1 MTDHDHEARPDV
13 RELVHQHDE
22 AGHAHGGTGKYW
34 AVFIALCVLTGFSF
48 MTYFDFWHNAIPVQV
63 SRAFMMAVSCTKA
76 LLVMA
81 FFMHLL
87 WEANWKYVL
96 TIPAGM
102 MSIFLILML
111 VPDVGC
117 RYGTYTKDRLIHA
130 ADPRTSH
137 GEHNGHGGAHPDPL
151 ERGRTDGDDD
161 NVDAHPEG
169 TAHPED
175 ETDGDGDAAAE
186 PAINAEVEGS
196 PDGDSRRP

>member
-1 MTDHDHEARPDV
+1 MDTPEHKARPDD

-22 AGHAHGGTGKYW
+22 PGHRQGHGGTGKYW

-48 MTYFDFWHNAIPVQV
+48 MTYFDFWHRAIPVPV

-76 LLVMA
+76 LLVMS

-102 MSIFLILML
+102 MSIFLILLL

-117 RYGTYTKDRLIHA
+117 RYGTYTEQRLIPA
-130 ADPRTSH
+130 ADPATH
-137 GEHNGHGGAHPDPL
+137 GDAHDAHGGAHPDPL
-151 ERGRTDGDDD
+151 ERGQST
-161 NVDAHPEG
+161 P
-169 TAHPED
+169 
-175 ETDGDGDAAAE
+175 
-186 PAINAEVEGS
+186 
-196 PDGDSRRP
+196 